1 MKSEGQPGDWLS
13 SRLHAR
19 EITVTISG
27 SLIREKCRAR
37 INNLLLCE
45 TIKSRVSLIRQILQ
59 KDYKDA
65 WWVHNLSQSL
75 VVTREYAVSERL
87 AVTKAECL
95 LRVSLREYQKEFVLS
110 CRGLSRAS
118 GS

>member
-19 EITVTISG
+19 EISVTISG

-65 WWVHNLSQSL
+65 WWDHHLSQDL
-75 VVTREYAVSERL
+75 VVMRSSTVSKSL
-87 AVTKAECL
+87 AVTRAK
-95 LRVSLREYQKEFVLS
+95 LS
-110 CRGLSRAS
+110 PQYKVNRD
-118 GS
+118 